1 MFVDAS
7 SAAVRPRLKQHLFL
21 IGFMGSGKSTI
32 ASTLSAALGL
42 PALDSDACLE
52 QELGCSIADFFSR
65 EGEQA
70 FRDRETEFLRRLRGQ
85 SPCLISCGG
94 GMALRSENRALMR
107 LLGPVIYLT
116 ATPETVF
123 SRIGTDTARP
133 LLKDKKT
140 PADIAA
146 MMQARLPLYE
156 DAASL
161 KIATDHLSPAEI
173 TDALIRLLQPFLSG
187 DESR

>member
-1 MFVDAS
+1 
-7 SAAVRPRLKQHLFL
+7 
-21 IGFMGSGKSTI
+21 
-32 ASTLSAALGL
+32 
-42 PALDSDACLE
+42 
-52 QELGCSIADFFSR
+52 
-65 EGEQA
+65 
-70 FRDRETEFLRRLRGQ
+70 
-85 SPCLISCGG
+85 
-94 GMALRSENRALMR
+94 MALRSENRALMR

-146 MMQARLPLYE
+146 MMQVRLPFYE

-161 KIATDHLSPAEI
+161 KIATDDLSPAEI
-173 TDALIRLLQPFLSG
+173 TNALIRLLQPFLSG

>member
-1 MFVDAS
+1 MSVDAT
-7 SAAVRPRLKQHLFL
+7 SAAVRHRLKQHLFL
-21 IGFMGSGKSTI
+21 IGFMGSGKSTV
-32 ASTLSAALGL
+32 ASTLSAALGI

-70 FRDRETEFLRRLRGQ
+70 FRDRETEFLRKL
-85 SPCLISCGG
+85 
-94 GMALRSENRALMR
+94 RALMR
-107 LLGPVIYLT
+107 LHGPVIYLT

-161 KIATDHLSPAEI
+161 KIATDHLTPAEI
-173 TDALIRLLQPFLSG
+173 TNALIRLLQPFLSG

>member
-1 MFVDAS
+1 MSKPDFSQTTA
-7 SAAVRPRLKQHLFL
+7 RLLQHHIFL
-21 IGFMGSGKSTI
+21 IGFMGSGKSTV
-32 ASTLSAALGL
+32 AAALSRRL
-42 PALDSDACLE
+42 AVPALDSDTCIE
-52 QELGCSIADFFSR
+52 QELGCSIADFFLR

-70 FRDRETEFLRRLRGQ
+70 FRDRETAFLQDLQ
-85 SPCLISCGG
+85 NQAPCLISCGG

-107 LLGPVIYLT
+107 SLGSVIFLT

-123 SRIGTDTARP
+123 MRIGADTTRP

-140 PADIAA
+140 LADIAD

-161 KIATDHLSPAEI
+161 KIATDHLSPSEI
-173 TDALIRLLQPFLSG
+173 TDKLICLLQPFLSG
-187 DESR
+187 GESR

>member
-1 MFVDAS
+1 
-7 SAAVRPRLKQHLFL
+7 
-21 IGFMGSGKSTI
+21 
-32 ASTLSAALGL
+32 
-42 PALDSDACLE
+42 
-52 QELGCSIADFFSR
+52 
-65 EGEQA
+65 
-70 FRDRETEFLRRLRGQ
+70 
-85 SPCLISCGG
+85 
-94 GMALRSENRALMR
+94 MR

-173 TDALIRLLQPFLSG
+173 TNELIRLLQPFLSG